1 MDMKYRW
8 ILIGVMFAGCWIA
21 YTYTPHSAIVQ
32 DGVQVIE
39 EVKAITRIPDQRA
52 DILEIQASL
61 TRIETALKSHEASN
75 EKRFA
80 AIEAELKQGRDS
92 K

>member
-1 MDMKYRW
+1 MNMKYRW

-61 TRIETALKSHEASN
+61 TRIEGLLAEHAASN
-75 EKRFA
+75 ELRFA
-80 AIEAELKQGRDS
+80 SIEKELERRRP
-92 K
+92 